1 MYIPLQLPP
10 GVYRNGTQYQ
20 SKGRYI
26 EADLV
31 RWYDSTLRPIGGW
44 RPRNTETVTGKA
56 RGLIAWRD
64 NAGDRWLVVGTHSK
78 LFVSGITDTVKEITP
93 SGYTVGNADATIK
106 LGYGFGVY
114 GTAQYGITRP
124 DIGLYQPATTWSLDT
139 WGEYLVACANTD
151 GKIYEW
157 QLGYSTPTVAAQVA
171 NSPENCES
179 IIVTDERFLFA
190 LGADNNPRKVQWCD
204 QEDNTEWTPST
215 LNQAGDFELTTV
227 GTLQCGKRFR
237 GSTLLFT
244 DVDIHVATYI
254 GPPYVYSFE
263 RAGTGCGVISKQ
275 SVGVTDNSVIW
286 MAKNGFWYYDGF
298 VKPLP
303 SDVGD
308 YVFSDINLVQ
318 ASKIY
323 CVHNS
328 AFGEMWWF
336 YPSESSNEVDSYVT
350 FNYRENH
357 WNIGKMARTCGTDAG
372 VFANPIMVGT
382 DGTIYEHEIGHIY
395 DGRLP
400 YAESGPIEIAVG
412 DRVVS
417 VTGMVP
423 DERTQGQVQA
433 RFATQFYPNSS
444 EFNYGPYSMAN
455 PTSVR
460 LTGRQIAVR
469 FEGVANA
476 DWRIGLP
483 RLDVVLGGKR

>member
-1 MYIPLQLPP
+1 
-10 GVYRNGTQYQ
+10 
-20 SKGRYI
+20 
-26 EADLV
+26 
-31 RWYDSTLRPIGGW
+31 
-44 RPRNTETVTGKA
+44 
-56 RGLIAWRD
+56 
-64 NAGDRWLVVGTHSK
+64 
-78 LFVSGITDTVKEITP
+78 
-93 SGYTVGNADATIK
+93 
-106 LGYGFGVY
+106 
-114 GTAQYGITRP
+114 
-124 DIGLYQPATTWSLDT
+124 
-139 WGEYLVACANTD
+139 
-151 GKIYEW
+151 
-157 QLGYSTPTVAAQVA
+157 
-171 NSPENCES
+171 
-179 IIVTDERFLFA
+179 
-190 LGADNNPRKVQWCD
+190 
-204 QEDNTEWTPST
+204 
-215 LNQAGDFELTTV
+215 
-227 GTLQCGKRFR
+227 
-237 GSTLLFT
+237 LFT

-286 MAKNGFWYYDGF
+286 MSKNGFWYYDGF

-308 YVFSDINLVQ
+308 YVFSDLNFVQ

-328 AFGEMWWF
+328 SFGEMWWF
-336 YPSESSNEVDSYVT
+336 YPSEASNEVDSYVT

-372 VFANPIMVGT
+372 VFANPVMVGT

-417 VTGMVP
+417 VTGLVP

-469 FEGVANA
+469 FEGIANT

-483 RLDVVLGGKR
+483 RLDVILGGKR